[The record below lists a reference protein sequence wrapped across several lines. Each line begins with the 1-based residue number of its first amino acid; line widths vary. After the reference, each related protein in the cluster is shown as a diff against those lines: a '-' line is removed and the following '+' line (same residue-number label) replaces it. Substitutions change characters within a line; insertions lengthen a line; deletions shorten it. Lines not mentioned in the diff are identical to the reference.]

1 MSIFRSGRRVPDST
15 ARVVV
20 TFKFLALFLLASLY
34 SITLPQAQAQSPT
47 LVSSVFKGGTDGWK
61 GVVDGDLQVQIA
73 KLRGQVAPPKPAR
86 KGERNVRPSRDAT
99 SPGGG
104 HITLAAL
111 GGDGR
116 TLYFEAPNKYKGDR
130 RAAYGGALVV
140 QIRQAATRKFS
151 NAPFVVL
158 ASKQTIL
165 FYDLGRNP
173 GTVWERIEVPLKE
186 GAGWINPAK
195 GDRVPATKADLESAL
210 GALSELWIKA
220 EYSFDEDR
228 ADLAEVQLNK
238 PAP

>member
-1 MSIFRSGRRVPDST
+1 MMLFKLRTLFLFAALCSIFT
-15 ARVVV
+15 
-20 TFKFLALFLLASLY
+20 
-34 SITLPQAQAQSPT
+34 PQIQAQSPT
-47 LVSSVFKGGTDGWK
+47 LVGSVFQGGTDGWK
-61 GVVDGDLQVQIA
+61 GVVDSALQTDIA
-73 KLRGQVAPPKPAR
+73 KLRGQVAPPKPPR
-86 KGERNVRPSRDAT
+86 EGVRAVKPSRDAT

-130 RAAYGGALVV
+130 RGAYGGALVM
-140 QIRQAATRKFS
+140 QIRQAATRRFS

-165 FYDLGRNP
+165 FYYLGRNP

-186 GAGWINPAK
+186 GTGWVNPAK
-195 GDRVPATKADLESAL
+195 DERAPATKADLESAL

-220 EYSFDEDR
+220 EYSFEEDR